1 MATQTKTTGQQYLLT
16 SGIQQDH
23 LLTIPEEG
31 LLVRLTVDGERFSA
45 SLEECSKQP
54 GTSSMAFPIIAW
66 ALAQIQV
73 KRYGS
78 LQSRDFR
85 QEPTT

>member
-1 MATQTKTTGQQYLLT
+1 MATETKATGQQYLLT

-31 LLVRLTVDGERFSA
+31 LLVRLTLDGERFSA
-45 SLEECSKQP
+45 SFEECSKQP
-54 GTSSMAFPIIAW
+54 DMPSLAFPIIAW

-73 KRYGS
+73 KRY
-78 LQSRDFR
+78 
-85 QEPTT
+85 